1 MDRRNF
7 LKSSCI
13 LCGSAFVGASI
24 FLESCQKSTLGTSAG
39 SVNFSIDLN
48 QSPYT
53 ALNSPG
59 GAVIKNNVIIV
70 NSGGRFVAL
79 SDICTHQGCSVAY
92 NKSSNDFVC
101 PCHGGTY
108 DINGNVL
115 YGPPPAPLKKY
126 TVTQSGSTLTIKG

>member
-7 LKSSCI
+7 LKSSCF
-13 LCGSAFVGASI
+13 LCGSAFVGASV
-24 FLESCQKSTLGTSAG
+24 FLESCSKSALGPSG

-48 QSPYT
+48 QAPYK
-53 ALNSPG
+53 ALNSSG
-59 GAVIKNNVIIV
+59 GAVVKNNVIIV

-79 SDICTHQGCSVAY
+79 SDICTHQGCSVQY
-92 NKSSNDFVC
+92 NRSANDFVC